1 MMKNLVKVLAIV
13 VLIAVAATTN
23 AQKATK
29 IGHVDFGKLLEM
41 MPGQDTVKGVMESYV
56 QSLQGELQTMNAE
69 LEMKVTDYQKN
80 VAGLSSIIKATKEKE
95 ITDLQGRIESF
106 QQIAQQDI
114 QAKQTELITPFV
126 DKARA
131 AIKEVAKEGGFA
143 YIMNAVEDILL
154 YSEGGEDVMPLVKK
168 KLGITQ

>member
-1 MMKNLVKVLAIV
+1 MMKNLVKILAIV

-56 QSLQGELQTMNAE
+56 QSLQGELQSMNAE

-106 QQIAQQDI
+106 QQVAQQDI

-126 DKARA
+126 EKARA
-131 AIKEVAKEGGFA
+131 AIKDVAKEGGFA

>member
-1 MMKNLVKVLAIV
+1 MKNLVKILAIV

-56 QSLQGELQTMNAE
+56 QSLQGELQSMNAE

-106 QQIAQQDI
+106 QQVAQQDI

-126 DKARA
+126 EKARA

>member
-1 MMKNLVKVLAIV
+1 
-13 VLIAVAATTN
+13 
-23 AQKATK
+23 
-29 IGHVDFGKLLEM
+29 
-41 MPGQDTVKGVMESYV
+41 
-56 QSLQGELQTMNAE
+56 
-69 LEMKVTDYQKN
+69 MKVTDYQKN

-106 QQIAQQDI
+106 QQVAQQDI

-126 DKARA
+126 EKARA
-131 AIKEVAKEGGFA
+131 AIKDVAKEGGFA

>member
-1 MMKNLVKVLAIV
+1 
-13 VLIAVAATTN
+13 
-23 AQKATK
+23 
-29 IGHVDFGKLLEM
+29 M

-56 QSLQGELQTMNAE
+56 QSLQGELQSMNAE

-106 QQIAQQDI
+106 QQVAQQDI

-126 DKARA
+126 EKARA
-131 AIKEVAKEGGFA
+131 AIKDVAKEGGFA

>member
-1 MMKNLVKVLAIV
+1 MKNLVKVLAIV

-56 QSLQGELQTMNAE
+56 QSLQGELQSMNAE

-106 QQIAQQDI
+106 QQVAQQDI

-126 DKARA
+126 EKARA